1 MILEIGVSCY
11 FGSELDVG
19 LACKLLCGLDGFVRV
34 SACRL
39 GVCCYTAV
47 SGLWVGWVL
56 SRCAYLSCLLLAFC
70 DGGTWCGLAWV
81 FWVASGF
88 RLWVYH
94 CSSLWVALRWGGFWV
109 FGDF

>member
-34 SACRL
+34 GVCRL
-39 GVCCYTAV
+39 GWCVVILQFLVCGWGGCFLGARICRVCCWRFAM
-47 SGLWVGWVL
+47 GM
-56 SRCAYLSCLLLAFC
+56 
-70 DGGTWCGLAWV
+70 WCGLAWV
-81 FWVASGF
+81 FWVGSGF